1 MFKYIKDNLSIITAE
16 VIKDYIK
23 SKIVYFLPVIFT
35 YGGNMI
41 TENTIGWFLIL
52 IASLIGVYLLKNSIQ
67 KITNTFLSVHQNILD
82 LCSCSGLLSKG
93 EWFAFIGKNGLKLND
108 FINSPW
114 LDLIDTE
121 NITAHIK

>member
-41 TENTIGWFLIL
+41 TENTIDWFLIL

-67 KITNTFLSVHQNILD
+67 KITNTFLSVQQNILD
-82 LCSCSGLLSKG
+82 LCSCSGLLSK
-93 EWFAFIGKNGLKLND
+93 
-108 FINSPW
+108 
-114 LDLIDTE
+114 
-121 NITAHIK
+121 